1 MGVKDSF
8 IWNWANLAWRNM
20 RRPTGY
26 RKAPRMIFRWMQK
39 QNIQWVLNPSATGW
53 GGLTL

>member
-20 RRPTGY
+20 RRPIGY
-26 RKAPRMIFRWMQK
+26 RKAPRMTFRWMQK
-39 QNIQWVLNPSATGW
+39 QNIQWVLNPSAMGW
-53 GGLTL
+53 GGLTR